1 MNYTYEIFFN
11 KITKKTI
18 VAEKFNGITV
28 FHFRLK
34 QVRDEKYIS
43 GFSVKQIESFNR
55 TLEWLKL
62 NHPEFVL

>member
-1 MNYTYEIFFN
+1 MIVLE
-11 KITKKTI
+11 KI
-18 VAEKFNGITV
+18 NGITV